1 MNKNKILGF
10 LILFAL
16 LVTCIGV
23 SFASDDFDDSYI
35 DNDILDENNID
46 DIDMDDTYI
55 DDDSDFDEENENWDD
70 YDEEDWDDMDDTYID
85 DDSDFDE
92 EDEDWDDYDEEDWFE
107 DSQSDIAHEEKGTF
121 TENGTVYYFHYITY
135 KSGKAIGCCYSAS
148 NDVSNEDDRKIAHK
162 NTSSASDNNYNND
175 ESYSNANALTYNN
188 INHDSIVKSI
198 DISAVAENSLSEDSG
213 NTIVKNKLTNETNEA
228 KNNDNYG
235 IFTLLALLIISLI
248 VFI

>member
-46 DIDMDDTYI
+46 DI
-55 DDDSDFDEENENWDD
+55 
-70 YDEEDWDDMDDTYID
+70 DMDDTYID

-175 ESYSNANALTYNN
+175 ESYSNALTYNN
-188 INHDSIVKSI
+188 INHDSVVKSI
-198 DISAVAENSLSEDSG
+198 DVSAVAENSLSEDSE